1 MTITTT
7 KNNGCLTL
15 ELEGRLDTTT
25 APELETVIK
34 NGLEG
39 CYCIAK
45 DKEAFICCI
54 IPNRLTHMGLLLRF
68 FKRVSQIRISHC
80 DEV

>member
-39 CYCIAK
+39 V
-45 DKEAFICCI
+45 D
-54 IPNRLTHMGLLLRF
+54 RLVLDMEGLGISWSSAGLR
-68 FKRVSQIRISHC
+68 VNSGGC
-80 DEV
+80 TDCP